1 MENLADPF
9 HELDGTVANIEA
21 LLETVA
27 LAMPESPFP
36 GERGI
41 AADTETFR
49 EITSLV
55 ARLRHASVLLDM
67 MLAGAADVARMHRRE
82 QVATSRGWVAH
93 EHGLSSRDASELVR
107 ADAARRRHPELDRA
121 VRAGEVTL
129 AHVLAIGSIIPE
141 RLRWQEYEAAVDL
154 VNGVMGTL
162 LGHVEAMSID
172 EFRRLCAAARD
183 RLDTDGPAPSRK
195 DDPNAPSELRLS
207 KLFNGRWSLTGDLSA
222 GDGAVVAT
230 MLEHARAQ
238 ELRDHGKPA
247 GAETGGGE
255 TAGAAGAGGAAGD
268 AAAGE
273 AAADAAAGEA
283 AGDAVAGGTGDA
295 AAGEAGDTAAG
306 EAEVLAMPL
315 ARWQAEVFMRLLA
328 DGAGAKRRGRAAF
341 YLHIDLDDL
350 LDRRDLDDQ
359 LLNGVGVQG
368 WSESGY
374 DVSDTTVWNWLSGA
388 DVTPIFEMGGQP
400 LTFGRTRRI
409 APDILRRALAYRDR
423 RCRAYGCDAAP
434 VWTQAHHLK
443 HWEDQGTTDP
453 ENMRCK
459 CFRQH
464 RAEHQAGVETA
475 NTTHRPPC
483 FRQRIVEQRKRER
496 AAVLV
501 RLHDLLTDRAA

>member
-1 MENLADPF
+1 MENLAEPF
-9 HELDGTVANIEA
+9 SDLGEIVAGVEA
-21 LLETVA
+21 LLETAA
-27 LAMPESPFP
+27 LVMPESSCL
-36 GERGI
+36 GERNI

-49 EITSLV
+49 EVTSLV

-67 MLAGAADVARMHRRE
+67 MLAGAADVAYIHRRE

-93 EHGLSSRDASELVR
+93 EHGLSSRDAGELVR

-129 AHVLAIGSIIPE
+129 AHVLAIGSIIPD
-141 RLRWQEYEAAVDL
+141 RLRWQEHQAAVEL
-154 VNGVMGTL
+154 VDRVMGTL
-162 LGHVEAMSID
+162 LEQVEAVSLD

-183 RLDTDGPAPSRK
+183 RLDTDGAEPSRK

-207 KLFNGRWSLTGDLSA
+207 RLFNGRWSLSGDLSA

-238 ELRDHGKPA
+238 ELRDHAKPA
-247 GAETGGGE
+247 NGETGDGDMANGETGDAGTADAETGDAQ
-255 TAGAAGAGGAAGD
+255 TGAAGSRGGKAGSVLADDNAAGAAGD
-268 AAAGE
+268 AG
-273 AAADAAAGEA
+273 
-283 AGDAVAGGTGDA
+283 
-295 AAGEAGDTAAG
+295 
-306 EAEVLAMPL
+306 VLELPL
-315 ARWQAEVFMRLLA
+315 ARWQADVLMRLLA

-388 DVTPIFEMGGQP
+388 DVTPIFEQGGQP

-434 VWTQAHHLK
+434 VWTQAHHLE

-453 ENMRCK
+453 ENMLCK

-496 AAVLV
+496 TAVLV
-501 RLHDLLTDRAA
+501 RLLDVVPDRAA